1 MATINYEYYSGIDA
15 YSDGDIEDVLLN
27 MVQQKVDIQELSKED
42 VSYPVIYHLSHL
54 RENIINWY
62 PIEKKQTVLE
72 IGSGCGAIT
81 NALCKKAKRV
91 VSVEL
96 SKRRALINYTRNQDK
111 TNLEIIVG
119 NFNQIDFQE
128 KFDYVILNGVFEYG
142 LSFIEG
148 DEPYIRFLN
157 LCKNF
162 LKESG
167 KILVAIEN
175 RLGIKYFTGA
185 PEDHT
190 KNYLEGINQ
199 YKENNSVRTF
209 SKSEWK
215 AMLEKC
221 ELSCKFY
228 YPYPDYKF
236 PEEIYTDASLK
247 SGMYGKPYFNYDS
260 ERFGWINEHLFAHTL
275 VEEDV
280 IGVFV
285 NSFLLEITKD
295 SQFSDIEYSKISC
308 DRRKECR
315 IITIIH
321 NNNGKRSVEKIA
333 ADSLAVEHI
342 NKLIKNS
349 ARGTEEKIFCLQG
362 KTYDGKAVFEYLTT
376 ITFEKQIISNL
387 DKMKKEDVFLLLKT
401 FFENYF
407 EQFPLQE
414 FEQGEEFREKFGNEE
429 AKKNYQGIIGGNIDL
444 VLDNIYQVDD
454 RYCIIDCEW
463 IFDFVVPIKFIVWR
477 SLNDFCYKHEEVQKL
492 FSKEEIFKYFDIEE
506 DDTQTFLKWNAYFAY
521 EWLKANGAEKYSKP
535 IRYVAMDDLVNIYK
549 SEHYLHGSL
558 YYDCGEG
565 YSEEN
570 KLFSIVALE
579 GKNFN
584 ITFELPKNI
593 KINRLRF
600 DPIEKRGCR
609 CRIKDCN
616 VKFLPTN
623 AYRCVDGWDV
633 FLTDDPSYEVVLGN
647 EFDLKQIT
655 ICGELDITDLREWY
669 NQLHGEFQKQL
680 VECQMETNC
689 LKKKIEQQEIYI
701 IRIQKEFQEI
711 RSSLE
716 KEIQCNKNELQHTQ
730 NLLKNSQDENRNLN
744 EKVVHLNAVLESIY
758 NSKGWK
764 VLSFIKRII
773 KGKEY

>member
-62 PIEKKQTVLE
+62 PIEKDQTVLE

-119 NFNQIDFQE
+119 NFKQIDFQE

-157 LCKNF
+157 LCKNY
-162 LKESG
+162 LKGSG

-175 RLGIKYFTGA
+175 RLGLKYFTGA

-209 SKSEWK
+209 SKNEWK
-215 AMLEKC
+215 AMLQKC

-236 PEEIYTDASLK
+236 PEEIYTDDSLK
-247 SGMYGKPYFNYDS
+247 SGMYGKPYFNYDG
-260 ERFGWINEHLFAHTL
+260 ECFGWINEHLLTHTL

-280 IGVFV
+280 ISVFA
-285 NSFLLEITKD
+285 NSFLLEITQNSK
-295 SQFSDIEYSKISC
+295 FSDIEYSKMSC

-333 ADSLAVEHI
+333 ADQLAEAHI

-349 ARGTEEKIFCLQG
+349 ARGTEKTVFCLPG
-362 KTYDGKAVFEYLTT
+362 KNYNGKAVFEYLTT
-376 ITFEKQIISNL
+376 TNFEKQIISNL
-387 DKMKKEDVFLLLKT
+387 DKMKKEDVFQLLKA
-401 FFENYF
+401 FFEVYF
-407 EQFPLQE
+407 EQFSLQE
-414 FEQGEEFREKFGNEE
+414 FEQGVEFREKFGNEE
-429 AKKNYQGIIGGNIDL
+429 AKKNYQGILGGNIDL
-444 VLDNIYQVDD
+444 VLDNIYQVND

-463 IFDFVVPIKFIVWR
+463 IFDFVVPVKFIVWR

-506 DDTQTFLKWNAYFAY
+506 DDTQIFLKWNAYFAY
-521 EWLKANGAEKYSKP
+521 EWLKANGTEKYSKP
-535 IRYVAMDDLVNIYK
+535 IRYVAMDNLVNLYK
-549 SEHYLHGSL
+549 SGHYLHGSL

-570 KLFSIVALE
+570 KLFASVALE
-579 GKNFN
+579 GKMFD
-584 ITFELPKNI
+584 ITFDLPKNK
-593 KINRLRF
+593 KIYKLRF
-600 DPIEKRGCR
+600 DPIEKRGCK
-609 CRIKDCN
+609 CRLKDCN
-616 VKFLPTN
+616 ISFFPIN
-623 AYRCVDGWDV
+623 AHRYEEGWDV
-633 FLTDDPSYEVVLGN
+633 FLTDDPGYEAIL
-647 EFDLKQIT
+647 EKDIDIKQVS

-669 NQLHGEFQKQL
+669 NQLNMVFQKQL
-680 VECQMETNC
+680 ADYQREKSHLTKELEKQKTHTY
-689 LKKKIEQQEIYI
+689 Q
-701 IRIQKEFQEI
+701 IQKEFEEI
-711 RSSLE
+711 RSGLE
-716 KEIQCNKNELQHTQ
+716 REIQCNKSELQHTQ
-730 NLLKNSQDENRNLN
+730 NLLKNSQDENANLN
-744 EKVVHLNAVLESIY
+744 EMVIHLNSVLESIY

-764 VLSFIKRII
+764 ALCLVKGII
-773 KGKEY
+773 KGKEK